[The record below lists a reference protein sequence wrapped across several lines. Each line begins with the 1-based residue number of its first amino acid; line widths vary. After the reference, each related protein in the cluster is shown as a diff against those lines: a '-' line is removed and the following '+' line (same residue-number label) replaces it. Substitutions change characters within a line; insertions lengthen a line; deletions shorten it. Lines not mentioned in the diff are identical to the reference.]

1 MTKLNMKIYEYNEA
15 NNSFSVSFSTD
26 VSLKTVE
33 EYQQYSFQPHRM
45 GVTDPIDIVNAIA
58 KSGLR
63 IAQQQDIEDTILA
76 NKIIIDE
83 YKGLVGETFT
93 IDESELIAAQI
104 NLTTVV

>member
-1 MTKLNMKIYEYNEA
+1 MTKLNMKIYEYDEVS
-15 NNSFSVSFSTD
+15 NSFLVSFSTD
-26 VSLKTVE
+26 LSLKTVD

-45 GVTDPIDIVNAIA
+45 GATDPNDIVKAIA

-76 NKIIIDE
+76 NKTIIDE

-93 IDESELIAAQI
+93 IDESEILVAQI